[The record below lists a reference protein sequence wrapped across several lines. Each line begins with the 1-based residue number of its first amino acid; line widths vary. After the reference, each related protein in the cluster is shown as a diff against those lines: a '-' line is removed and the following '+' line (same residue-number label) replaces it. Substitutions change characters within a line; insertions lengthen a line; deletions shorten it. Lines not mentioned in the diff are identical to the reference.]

1 MAKGKQSSKEEYLQ
15 IAILAGFFTAGGFLL
30 VTLALVLYLTPNKD
44 KDAKFLAANYE
55 KLAKLLEDRDFQI
68 LRQTAENSERAD
80 SDRGLRDIISESM
93 TAYSLEFSDFPAAA
107 NKKGVVTQKLTLQA
121 AGMSSI
127 LKFVASVKD
136 KKSSIDVLTFNL
148 RPASRSQ
155 KDAGADAWLV
165 TVEFRDQ
172 VGGAS

>member
-1 MAKGKQSSKEEYLQ
+1 MANSKQSSKEEYLQ

-30 VTLALVLYLTPNKD
+30 VTLALVFYLTPNKAD
-44 KDAKFLAANYE
+44 DAKRLAANYD

-80 SDRGLRDIISESM
+80 SDRGLRDIISEAM
-93 TAYSLEFSDFPAAA
+93 TAYGLEFSDFPAAT
-107 NKKGVVTQKLTLQA
+107 NKQGTVAQKLTLQA

-127 LKFVASVKD
+127 FKFVASVKD
-136 KKSSIDVLTFNL
+136 QKRSIDVLSFNL

-155 KDAGADAWLV
+155 KDEGADSWLV

-172 VGGAS
+172 VGGAT